1 MNLSFAQSCAAKL
14 IEWLAPICERVEVA
28 GSIRRGCPK
37 VNDVDLV
44 IVPRLVPLRN
54 LLGDL
59 DGTVNETAVA
69 ILERATQRNWKVLQA
84 GEHIIIV
91 EAGGVQAD
99 FYFATPDSFA
109 SVWLCRTGSKEHNVW
124 FCQRA
129 ISRGL
134 HWKTPSGL
142 MRGEEMIPAR
152 TEEDLYRL
160 VGSPYI
166 EPRSREAG
174 RLP

>member
-14 IEWLAPICERVEVA
+14 IDWLTPVCERIEVA

-37 VNDVDLV
+37 VSDVDLV
-44 IVPRLVPLRN
+44 IIPRIVPLRN
-54 LLGDL
+54 LLGDQ
-59 DGTVNETAVA
+59 DGGVNDTAVA
-69 ILERATQRNWKVLQA
+69 ILERANQRKWKIREA
-84 GEHIIIV
+84 GEQIIIV

-99 FYFATPDSFA
+99 FYFATRSTFA

-134 HWKTPSGL
+134 HWRPPSGL
-142 MRGEEMIPAR
+142 MRGDEIIPAP